1 LPDKTAKNN
10 VRSALSVGLVKTRF
24 KFDADIAFGSY
35 PPLFADIFHTD
46 SRIMETIR
54 IENRESLLAD
64 KVKKLYDHAV
74 LGLIATIINSCI
86 LVLALWGQIS
96 PVKLLSWS
104 VAVAIVCILRLILY
118 IGYSRNSARSRNI
131 THWKNLF
138 FLSLFLTGILWGAPG
153 VFLFPS
159 GSIAH
164 QVFIAFVI
172 GGMVAGSVGSY
183 TSILTCFYLFSVP
196 AILPVTIRF
205 FAIGNELHL
214 AMGLMLLVFFLI
226 MAFTAMH
233 THRDY
238 ERLLALRYEN
248 RGLVDDLRQEV
259 NQRKQAEE
267 DLRRRNSQIEKI
279 VESRTAELKQAVEQ
293 LKGEVQTRKKVALA
307 LKESRQRI
315 RAIINCAPLLIWAV
329 DKDGVFTFS
338 AGKSLEKVG
347 FQPGEVVGKS
357 VFALFQDNEQLI
369 HNTRKVLA
377 GELVDGPAV
386 YKDVIFENRYE
397 PILNETGE
405 IVGAIGVGI
414 DITSQQQA
422 QEAVRKG
429 EEKYR
434 ELVENINEVLFI
446 LDQTGKVLYI
456 SPVVESILGYHPADM
471 QGEPICN
478 YIDAGDRV
486 RFNTDFE
493 QSLTHSG
500 KVYEY
505 RFIDQTS
512 QSKWCR
518 TSFRLLQEGGKITGV
533 QGILSDIS
541 QSKRLE
547 RQLQRA
553 HKMEALGFLAGGVAH
568 DLNNILCGIVSYPD
582 LLLRDL
588 PDNSPQRGP
597 LITIKTSG
605 EKASSIVQDLLTL
618 ARRGVASTELLN
630 VNHLVEE
637 YLLSAECKTLLALH
651 PEVLISKKLQ
661 PVLLNLV
668 GSRTHIAKSLM
679 NLISNAAEA
688 MPSGGT
694 ITVTTENRYLD
705 TSLSG
710 FETVREGEY
719 AVLSVED
726 TGTGIDEED
735 LARIFEPFYTKKVM
749 GRSGSGLGM
758 TVVWGTVKDHGGH
771 INVHSVPGLGTR
783 FELFFPATR
792 QTLPETVSAIPYEA
806 YQGQGEFVLVVDD
819 VQQQREIAEAMLSRL
834 GYHTEVV
841 DSGEEA
847 IAYLE
852 DNSPTLIVLDM
863 IMDPGIDG
871 FETYK
876 RIVARKP
883 GQKAIIVSG
892 FSESEQVR
900 KTQELGAGQYLKK
913 PYTLETLGMAVRKE
927 LERHR

>member
-1 LPDKTAKNN
+1 
-10 VRSALSVGLVKTRF
+10 
-24 KFDADIAFGSY
+24 
-35 PPLFADIFHTD
+35 
-46 SRIMETIR
+46 METIR

-74 LGLIATIINSCI
+74 LGLTATIINSCI
-86 LVLALWGQIS
+86 LVLALWGQTS
-96 PVKLLSWS
+96 TMKLLSWS
-104 VAVAIVCILRLILY
+104 LAVTIVCILRLILY
-118 IGYSRNSARSRNI
+118 IYYSRNSERTGNI
-131 THWKNLF
+131 TRWKNLF
-138 FLSLFLTGILWGAPG
+138 FLSLFLTGIIWGAPG
-153 VFLFPS
+153 VFLFPPD
-159 GSIAH
+159 SIAH
-164 QVFIAFVI
+164 QVFIAFVT
-172 GGMVAGSVGSY
+172 GGMIAGSVGSY
-183 TSILTCFYLFSVP
+183 TSILACFYLFSVP

-205 FAIGNELHL
+205 FAIDSELHL

-226 MAFTAMH
+226 MAFTAMR

-248 RGLVDDLRQEV
+248 RGLIDDLQQEV
-259 NQRKQAEE
+259 NQRIQAEE

-293 LKGEVQTRKKVALA
+293 L
-307 LKESRQRI
+307 
-315 RAIINCAPLLIWAV
+315 
-329 DKDGVFTFS
+329 
-338 AGKSLEKVG
+338 
-347 FQPGEVVGKS
+347 
-357 VFALFQDNEQLI
+357 
-369 HNTRKVLA
+369 
-377 GELVDGPAV
+377 
-386 YKDVIFENRYE
+386 
-397 PILNETGE
+397 
-405 IVGAIGVGI
+405 
-414 DITSQQQA
+414 
-422 QEAVRKG
+422 RKG

-434 ELVENINEVLFI
+434 ELVENINEVLFT
-446 LDQTGKVLYI
+446 LDQTGKILYI

-471 QGEPICN
+471 QGGPICN
-478 YIDAGDRV
+478 YVDAGDRV
-486 RFNTDFE
+486 RFNTNFE
-493 QSLTHSG
+493 QSLTHYG
-500 KVYEY
+500 KVHEY
-505 RFIDQTS
+505 RFIDQTG

-518 TSFRLLQEGGKITGV
+518 TSFRLVQEGGKVTWV

-547 RQLQRA
+547 KQLQRA
-553 HKMEALGFLAGGVAH
+553 QKMEALGFLAGGVAH

-588 PDNSPQRGP
+588 PENSPLRAP
-597 LITIKTSG
+597 LVTIKTSG

-637 YLLSAECKTLLALH
+637 YLLSPECKTLHALH

-661 PVLLNLV
+661 PDLLNLI

-679 NLISNAAEA
+679 NLTSNAAEA

-694 ITVTTENRYLD
+694 ITITTENRYLD
-705 TSLSG
+705 KSISG

-771 INVHSVPGLGTR
+771 INVHSVPGIGTR

-792 QTLPETVSAIPYEA
+792 QTLLETVSTIPYEA
-806 YQGQGEFVLVVDD
+806 YQGEGEFILVVDD
-819 VQQQREIAEAMLSRL
+819 VQQQREIAGGMLSRL
-834 GYHTEVV
+834 GYLTETVAC
-841 DSGEEA
+841 GEAA

-852 DNSPTLIVLDM
+852 NNSPDLIVLDM

-876 RIVARKP
+876 RIVAKKP

-892 FSESEQVR
+892 YSESEQVR

-913 PYTLETLGMAVRKE
+913 PYTLETLGLAVRKE
-927 LERHR
+927 LERHRDS

>member
-1 LPDKTAKNN
+1 MEM
-10 VRSALSVGLVKTRF
+10 TR
-24 KFDADIAFGSY
+24 
-35 PPLFADIFHTD
+35 P
-46 SRIMETIR
+46 
-54 IENRESLLAD
+54 ENRKSLLAD
-64 KVKKLYDHAV
+64 KVKKLYDHAG
-74 LGLIATIINSCI
+74 LGLIATIVNSCI
-86 LVLALWGQIS
+86 LVLALWGQIK
-96 PVKLLSWS
+96 PVQLLSWLF
-104 VAVAIVCILRLILY
+104 AVTIVCLLRLILSVSY
-118 IGYSRNSARSRNI
+118 ERNSQSSRNI
-131 THWKNLF
+131 TLWKNLF

-153 VFLFPS
+153 VFLFPTA
-159 GSIAH
+159 SIEH
-164 QVFIAFVI
+164 QVFIAFVT
-172 GGMVAGSVGSY
+172 GGMIAGSVGSY
-183 TSILTCFYLFSVP
+183 TSILTGFYLFSVP

-205 FAIGNELHL
+205 FLLGSDIQL

-226 MAFTAMH
+226 MAFTALR

-248 RGLVDDLRQEV
+248 RELVDDLQQEV

-267 DLRRRNSQIEKI
+267 DLRRRNTQIENI
-279 VESRTAELKQAVEQ
+279 VETRTDELKKAVEQ
-293 LKGEVQTRKKVALA
+293 LQGEIHTRKKVDQA
-307 LKESRQRI
+307 LKESQQRI
-315 RAIINCAPLLIWAV
+315 QAIINYAPLVIWAI
-329 DKDGVFTFS
+329 DKDGVFTLS
-338 AGKSLEKVG
+338 EGNALKKVG

-357 VFALFQDNEQLI
+357 LFELFQDNEQII

-377 GELVDGPAV
+377 GELVDGPTV

-397 PILNETGE
+397 PIFDENGS

-414 DITSQQQA
+414 DITSQHQA

-446 LDQTGKVLYI
+446 LDQTGRILYI
-456 SPVVESILGYHPADM
+456 SPVVECILGYHPDDM
-471 QGEPICN
+471 QGEPICK
-478 YIDAGDRV
+478 YVDAGDRV
-486 RFNTDFE
+486 RFNADFE
-493 QSLTHSG
+493 QSLTDAG

-505 RFIDQTS
+505 RFIDRAGR
-512 QSKWCR
+512 SKWCR
-518 TSFRLLQEGGKITGV
+518 TSFRLVQEDGKITGV

-547 RQLQRA
+547 KQLQRA

-588 PDNSPQRGP
+588 PDNSPLQAP
-597 LITIKTSG
+597 LVTIKTSG

-630 VNHLVEE
+630 INHLVEE
-637 YLLSAECKTLLALH
+637 YLLSPECKTLLALH
-651 PEVLISKKLQ
+651 PGVLINKKLQ
-661 PVLLNLV
+661 PYLLNQV

-694 ITVTTENRYLD
+694 ITITTENRYLD
-705 TSLSG
+705 KSMSG

-735 LARIFEPFYTKKVM
+735 LARIFEPFYTKKIM

-758 TVVWGTVKDHGGH
+758 AVVWGTVKDHGGH
-771 INVHSVPGLGTR
+771 INVHSVPGVGTC
-783 FELFFPATR
+783 FELYFPATR
-792 QTLPETVSAIPYEA
+792 QTLPESAGTIPYEA
-806 YQGQGEFVLVVDD
+806 YQGQGELVLVVDD
-819 VQQQREIAEAMLSRL
+819 IQQQREIAKSILIRL
-834 GYHTEVV
+834 GYHTETVA
-841 DSGEEA
+841 SGEEA

-852 DNSPTLIVLDM
+852 NNRPDLIVLDM
-863 IMDPGIDG
+863 IMDPGLDG
-871 FETYK
+871 FETYR
-876 RIVARKP
+876 RIVAGKP

-892 FSESEQVR
+892 YSESEQVR

-913 PYTLETLGMAVRKE
+913 PYTLETLGLAVRNE
-927 LERHR
+927 LGRHRDS